1 MCSLLSVAMQLC
13 AWLACGW
20 DGKCRSIGNQLLT
33 RREVLVDVQ
42 SALCRYAALRVA
54 RLWMGW
60 EVPIDRKSAL
70 DEKGSPC
77 SWRSGVMAM
86 LLVGSLMGAA
96 NSLSIVLQ
104 PEHQRNLT
112 LLGSSL
118 RTPTTARIRRDF
130 PGPRGVS
137 MHQYSPSVCS
147 PET

>member
-77 SWRSGVMAM
+77 RCAVC
-86 LLVGSLMGAA
+86 
-96 NSLSIVLQ
+96 SLSLCSFA
-104 PEHQRNLT
+104 R
-112 LLGSSL
+112 GSPVDGMGSAD
-118 RTPTTARIRRDF
+118 R
-130 PGPRGVS
+130 
-137 MHQYSPSVCS
+137 
-147 PET
+147 